1 MMRVILNTGR
11 TVWQGQAIESGKDLE
26 MYVDAAAI
34 AHMSA
39 EMMSQ
44 LGIKPED
51 NIEVISNFGNV
62 VVKIVATKETLPE
75 GMIYIPMGPWAN
87 RVIDPETNSTATP
100 SFKNI
105 PVEILPTDK
114 PVLDMP
120 TLMKFYKKVGQI

>member
-1 MMRVILNTGR
+1 MNVILNTGR
-11 TVWQGQAIESGKDLE
+11 TVWQGQAIESGKDLP

-44 LGIKPED
+44 IGLEPGD

-62 VVKIVATKETLPE
+62 VVKVVSTVETLPE

-87 RVIDPETNSTATP
+87 RVIDPDTNSTATP

-105 PVEILPTDK
+105 PVDILPTDK

-120 TLMKFYKKVGQI
+120 TLMKIYNKVGQI

>member
-1 MMRVILNTGR
+1 
-11 TVWQGQAIESGKDLE
+11 
-26 MYVDAAAI
+26 
-34 AHMSA
+34 
-39 EMMSQ
+39 MMSQ

-51 NIEVISNFGNV
+51 NIEVISNFGSV
-62 VVKIVATKETLPE
+62 VVKTVATKETLPE

-120 TLMKFYKKVGQI
+120 TLMKVYNKVGQI